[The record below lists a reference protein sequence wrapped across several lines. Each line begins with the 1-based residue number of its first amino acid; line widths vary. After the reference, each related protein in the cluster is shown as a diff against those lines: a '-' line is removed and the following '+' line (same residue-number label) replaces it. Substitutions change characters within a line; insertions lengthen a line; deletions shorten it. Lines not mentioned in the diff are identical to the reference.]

1 MTVHSL
7 LSPRLTRGRKKAG
20 HINQMYIQQ
29 LYRLWPMDRDAKKPA
44 ISIRCIWPA
53 LTRSRVKRGSYMVFD
68 LFYRDITDLF
78 NRCLSFSR

>member
-20 HINQMYIQQ
+20 HINQMY
-29 LYRLWPMDRDAKKPA
+29 MA
-44 ISIRCIWPA
+44 
-53 LTRSRVKRGSYMVFD
+53 D

>member
-7 LSPRLTRGRKKAG
+7 LSPRQARGRKKAG
-20 HINQMYIQQ
+20 HIQS
-29 LYRLWPMDRDAKKPA
+29 DV
-44 ISIRCIWPA
+44 IWPA
-53 LTRSRVKRGSYMVFD
+53 LTRSRVERGSYMVFD

>member
-7 LSPRLTRGRKKAG
+7 LSPRQARGCKKAD
-20 HINQMYIQQ
+20 HINQMY
-29 LYRLWPMDRDAKKPA
+29 MAGFNA
-44 ISIRCIWPA
+44 IPR
-53 LTRSRVKRGSYMVFD
+53 KRGSYMVFD

>member
-20 HINQMYIQQ
+20 HIHLIDMAGFN
-29 LYRLWPMDRDAKKPA
+29 A
-44 ISIRCIWPA
+44 IPRQ
-53 LTRSRVKRGSYMVFD
+53 RGSYMVFD

>member
-1 MTVHSL
+1 MCKINRYYAQINNDCAFPLVPAL
-7 LSPRLTRGRKKAG
+7 DAG
-20 HINQMYIQQ
+20 
-29 LYRLWPMDRDAKKPA
+29 AKKPA